1 MGVSAWP
8 FMVSP
13 YRSSLNNLK
22 RINKSR
28 FVVHA
33 WVVDLRTE
41 PYYKPRDEDDR
52 AAVDEF
58 SRGSRR

>member
-13 YRSSLNNLK
+13 YRSSLNNFK

-33 WVVDLRTE
+33 WVIDLQPQT
-41 PYYKPRDEDDR
+41 
-52 AAVDEF
+52 V
-58 SRGSRR
+58 SNTTQ